1 MKKNIF
7 IILVLLCSYNLAAQ
21 IVTIPDANFK
31 NALVNF
37 PVVDSS
43 GNGLGDSFADTNG
56 DGEIQVSEA
65 EAIISL
71 IVSYYEI
78 VSLEG
83 IQSFSNLEILKS
95 RGNFVETVDLSQNIQ
110 LEWLHLSTNP
120 LISIDVSQ
128 NVNLKR
134 LWIYNNSLSS
144 LDVSQNTQL
153 ESLRCYTNTLTD
165 LNISNGTNLILENF
179 IAYENPF
186 LECIEVDDIDFAT
199 SQTQWQ
205 IDDDAFYSDDC
216 NFSINDFEV
225 ETILIYPNP
234 VKSILN
240 YTIDNFKIETIQ
252 IYNLQG
258 VLLKNV
264 TLRSDTTSIDFS
276 ELGAGIYFLKF
287 ISEGKT
293 LTKKVIK
300 E

>member
-1 MKKNIF
+1 MKRNVF
-7 IILVLLCSYNLAAQ
+7 IILALLCNFNLSAQ

-37 PVVDSS
+37 QVVDTS

-65 EAIISL
+65 EAITNL

-78 VSLEG
+78 ISLEG
-83 IQSFSNLEILKS
+83 IQSFSNLEVLKS
-95 RGNFVETVDLSQNIQ
+95 RGNFVEAVDLSQNIQ

-134 LWIYNNSLSS
+134 LWIYNNNLSS

-153 ESLRCYTNTLTD
+153 ESLRCYTNTLSD
-165 LNISNGTNLILENF
+165 LNISNGNNLILENF

-186 LECIEVDDIDFAT
+186 LDCIEVDDLDFAN

-205 IDDDAFYSDDC
+205 IDDDTFYSEDC
-216 NFSINDFEV
+216 NFSINDFKKLS
-225 ETILIYPNP
+225 ILIYPNP

-240 YTIDNFKIETIQ
+240 YTTNNFKIEGIQ
-252 IYNLQG
+252 LYNLQG
-258 VLLKNV
+258 ILLKNLTV
-264 TLRSDTTSIDFS
+264 HSDAASIYFS
-276 ELGAGIYFLKF
+276 ELGTGIYFLKF
-287 ISEGKT
+287 ISEEKT
-293 LTKKVIK
+293 LIKKMIK